1 LTQNGGLWLYLFKNR
16 TVFDIVEDI
25 LDAASRPVTK
35 SLMQRAS
42 GVRWDILDD
51 HLDSL
56 VELGLI
62 RKIDDD
68 GKSFYQITNLGIEYV
83 KAFKELKDILDYQ
96 IEKQVGI
103 KYLKYL

>member
-1 LTQNGGLWLYLFKNR
+1 MWLYRYKNR
-16 TVFDIVEDI
+16 SPFDVVEDI

-56 VELGLI
+56 VERGLI
-62 RKIDDD
+62 RRIDDD
-68 GKSFYQITNLGIEYV
+68 GRSFYQVTSLGIEYV

>member
-1 LTQNGGLWLYLFKNR
+1 MWLYLFKNR

-25 LDAASRPVTK
+25 LDAASRPVAK
-35 SLMQRAS
+35 SLIQRAS

-62 RKIDDD
+62 RKIDD
-68 GKSFYQITNLGIEYV
+68 GGRSFYQITNLGIKYI
-83 KAFKELKDILDYQ
+83 KSFKETKDFLDYQ

>member
-1 LTQNGGLWLYLFKNR
+1 MGGAIYLYLFKNR

-56 VELGLI
+56 VELDLI
-62 RKIDDD
+62 RKIDDA
-68 GKSFYQITNLGIEYV
+68 GRSFYQITNLGIEYI
-83 KAFKELKDILDYQ
+83 KAFKQLKDILDYQ
-96 IEKQVGI
+96 IDKQVGV
-103 KYLKYL
+103 KYLKFLE

>member
-1 LTQNGGLWLYLFKNR
+1 VWLYQFKNR

-25 LDAASRPVTK
+25 LDAASKPRPVTK
-35 SLMQRAS
+35 SLIQRAS

-56 VELGLI
+56 VERGLI
-62 RKIDDD
+62 RKINDDK
-68 GKSFYQITNLGIEYV
+68 KSFYQITNLGIEYV

-96 IEKQVGI
+96 IEKQIGI

>member
-1 LTQNGGLWLYLFKNR
+1 MWLYRYKNR
-16 TVFDIVEDI
+16 SPFDVVEEI

-35 SLMQRAS
+35 SLIQRAS

-56 VELGLI
+56 VERGLI

-68 GKSFYQITNLGIEYV
+68 GRSFYQITNLGIEYV

>member
-1 LTQNGGLWLYLFKNR
+1 MWLYQFKNR

-68 GKSFYQITNLGIEYV
+68 GRSFYQITNLGIEYV
-83 KAFKELKDILDYQ
+83 KAFKALKDILDYQ

>member
-1 LTQNGGLWLYLFKNR
+1 MWLYRYKNR
-16 TVFDIVEDI
+16 SPFDVVEDI

-68 GKSFYQITNLGIEYV
+68 GRSFYQITNLGIEYV

-96 IEKQVGI
+96 IDKEIGI
-103 KYLKYL
+103 KYLKYLE

>member
-1 LTQNGGLWLYLFKNR
+1 MWLYQFKNR

-96 IEKQVGI
+96 IEKQIGI

>member
-1 LTQNGGLWLYLFKNR
+1 MWLYQFKNR

-68 GKSFYQITNLGIEYV
+68 GRSFYQITNLGIEYV
-83 KAFKELKDILDYQ
+83 KAFKALKDFLDYQ
-96 IEKQVGI
+96 IEKQVGV
-103 KYLKYL
+103 KYLKYLE

>member
-1 LTQNGGLWLYLFKNR
+1 MWLYRYKNR
-16 TVFDIVEDI
+16 SPFDVVEDI
-25 LDAASRPVTK
+25 LDATSRHRPVTK
-35 SLMQRAS
+35 SLIQRAS

-68 GKSFYQITNLGIEYV
+68 ERSFYQITNLGIKYV
-83 KAFKELKDILDYQ
+83 KAFKQLKDILDYQ
-96 IEKQVGI
+96 IEKEIGIKYI
-103 KYLKYL
+103 KYLK

>member
-1 LTQNGGLWLYLFKNR
+1 MWLYQFKNR

-62 RKIDDD
+62 RKSDDD
-68 GKSFYQITNLGIEYV
+68 GRSFYQITNLGIEYV

-96 IEKQVGI
+96 IEKQIGI

>member
-1 LTQNGGLWLYLFKNR
+1 MWLYQFKNR

-68 GKSFYQITNLGIEYV
+68 ERSFYQITNLGIEYV